1 MEFRSTDVR
10 RLKRAMNTVKDKR
23 TYVRLQAVCWAVQ
36 GQSVVVVA
44 SQINKSRRV
53 VYNWV
58 KKFLKTRDPFCLC
71 DEQRSGRPVSAP
83 SITEKRILAAL
94 TKAPRSLGYAV
105 NAWTVESLAHYMNE
119 RYGTNIAPHTL
130 RRRMKQMGLR
140 YKRPRYVYEEK
151 DPHVAQ
157 KKGPLSES

>member
-1 MEFRSTDVR
+1 MHV
-10 RLKRAMNTVKDKR
+10 VKDKR
-23 TYVRLQAVCWAVQ
+23 TYVRLQAVLWVAQ
-36 GQSVVVVA
+36 GQGVAAAA

-53 VYNWV
+53 VYNWI
-58 KKFLKTRDPFCLC
+58 KEFGKTRNPFCLC

-83 SITEKRILAAL
+83 SITGKRILAAL
-94 TKAPRSLGYAV
+94 HKAPRSLGYPV

-119 RYGTNIAPHTL
+119 RYRTAIAPHTL

-151 DPHVAQ
+151 DPDVAQ
-157 KKGPLSES
+157 KKGPLSVR